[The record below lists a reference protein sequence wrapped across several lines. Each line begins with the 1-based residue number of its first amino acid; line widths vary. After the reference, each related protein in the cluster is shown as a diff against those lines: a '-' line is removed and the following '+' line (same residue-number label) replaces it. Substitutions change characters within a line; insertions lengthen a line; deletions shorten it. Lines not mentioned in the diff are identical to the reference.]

1 MSVRPFGII
10 VGSSGALGRAYAPIL
25 SSSSCING
33 LYKGLIGLDINPS
46 NDIDGLTKV
55 LALSG
60 TVDDSSIIDPINT
73 ITQSEGAIVQA
84 VVHCAGSW
92 AGGPFPTLGSP
103 NASFSSYLT
112 STSSML
118 SSNLTSAVFA
128 AGLASRY
135 LPPSGTLVLTGA
147 SASLSPS
154 SCSDFMPGYGLS
166 KMGVSNLAEMLR
178 EEVEFKVVVV
188 HPGTID
194 TKVNRDAMPDA
205 NFDEWNST
213 EGIARGVREKI
224 ESGEGGDFT
233 VITEGG
239 KTWLEKI

>member
-1 MSVRPFGII
+1 MQEGENIPLNSG
-10 VGSSGALGRAYAPIL
+10 VGKWKKSKRLRRREKKQEKTNNHPHKHPQTSQISPRATSLTPPPPSPPYTPIPTL
-25 SSSSCING
+25 
-33 LYKGLIGLDINPS
+33 
-46 NDIDGLTKV
+46 
-55 LALSG
+55 
-60 TVDDSSIIDPINT
+60 
-73 ITQSEGAIVQA
+73 
-84 VVHCAGSW
+84 SW

-154 SCSDFMPGYGLS
+154 SCSNFMPGYGLS
-166 KMGVSNLAEMLR
+166 KMGVTNLANMLR

-194 TKVNRDAMPDA
+194 TKANRDAMPDA

-213 EGIARGVREKI
+213 EGIARGVREVRGMFLFPRRRRHFGNAQRGCSLLSQTHTKNLL
-224 ESGEGGDFT
+224 T
-233 VITEGG
+233 HT
-239 KTWLEKI
+239 L

>member
-1 MSVRPFGII
+1 
-10 VGSSGALGRAYAPIL
+10 
-25 SSSSCING
+25 
-33 LYKGLIGLDINPS
+33 
-46 NDIDGLTKV
+46 
-55 LALSG
+55 
-60 TVDDSSIIDPINT
+60 
-73 ITQSEGAIVQA
+73 
-84 VVHCAGSW
+84 
-92 AGGPFPTLGSP
+92 
-103 NASFSSYLT
+103 
-112 STSSML
+112 ML

-166 KMGVSNLAEMLR
+166 KMGVTNLAAMLR

-194 TKVNRDAMPDA
+194 TKANRDAMPDA

-213 EGIARGVREKI
+213 EGIARGVREVRGMFLFPRWRRHFGNAQRGCSVLSQTHEKPSHSHALI
-224 ESGEGGDFT
+224 ALLPPPKKYIGRKSRAERAGTSLSLPRGGRLGLRRFRDET
-233 VITEGG
+233 GVWVWGDCNRGG
-239 KTWLEKI
+239 GSKSKPTNKF